1 MKGLLLDRQVLQLN
15 GNMSISS
22 TVSKLLL
29 FIKPLIGMCYHGSH
43 LGWRMASLKGE
54 FHPVK
59 TIECRMVEFAI
70 NLARDPRVVGGSVV
84 VEKGLLL
91 SAMC

>member
-1 MKGLLLDRQVLQLN
+1 
-15 GNMSISS
+15 
-22 TVSKLLL
+22 
-29 FIKPLIGMCYHGSH
+29 
-43 LGWRMASLKGE
+43 MASLKGE